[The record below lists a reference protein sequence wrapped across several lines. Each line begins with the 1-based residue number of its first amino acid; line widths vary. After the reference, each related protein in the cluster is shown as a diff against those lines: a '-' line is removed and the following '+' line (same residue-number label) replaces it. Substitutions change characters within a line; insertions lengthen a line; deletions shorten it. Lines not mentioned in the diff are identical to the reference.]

1 MALAPFSRIGAHVPV
16 SGGLAKRGLSYA
28 DAIGAEVIQV
38 FVTNP
43 RSWAHTPGN
52 AEQDALLRAR
62 TDLPVF
68 VHACYLINLGSPDE
82 EIAARSVASLEYT
95 LQRAAQI
102 GARGVVVHTGSAV
115 RGGRAAGLARV
126 RARLLPIL
134 EALDEA
140 APPVLLE
147 PMAGQGQVLCAT
159 VDDLAD
165 YLDAVDRHPKAG
177 VCLDTAHV
185 FGAGH
190 DVSTRAGMRTMLD
203 RFGEVVGADRL
214 RLVHANDS
222 AAPCGSRRDRHA
234 GIGLGYIGADPFAE
248 VFTHSVS
255 AGVPVVVET
264 PGPEGPHARDVATLK
279 ELRAQAATPEQEAA
293 R

>member
-1 MALAPFSRIGAHVPV
+1 MASPPSSPVGAHVPV
-16 SGGLAKRGLSYA
+16 SGGLARRGLPYA
-28 DAIGAEVIQV
+28 DAIGAEVVQV

-43 RSWAHTPGN
+43 RGWACPPGDP
-52 AEQDALLRAR
+52 EQDALLRAR

-82 EIAARSVASLEYT
+82 EVAARSVACLEHT
-95 LQRAAQI
+95 LRRGAQI

-115 RGGRAAGLARV
+115 RGGREAGLARM
-126 RARLLPIL
+126 RARLLPVL
-134 EALDEA
+134 EGLDED
-140 APPVLLE
+140 APPVLVE

-159 VDDLAD
+159 VDDVAE

-177 VCLDTAHV
+177 VCLDTAHMY
-185 FGAGH
+185 GAGH
-190 DVSTRAGMRTMLD
+190 DISTPAGMRAMLD

-234 GIGLGYIGADPFAE
+234 GIGAGHIGADPFAE
-248 VFTHSVS
+248 LFAHPVS
-255 AGVPVVVET
+255 AGVPVVLET
-264 PGPEGPHARDVATLK
+264 PGPQEPHARDVATLK
-279 ELRAQAATPEQEAA
+279 RLRARVRGAAE